1 MSDSLG
7 MLVAAIGTVDGI
19 EFTLSNETDQDVTVS
34 LFVTPVTSEC
44 VNVFAPQ
51 LTVAPISFS
60 DRWSDSPYS
69 LQYLY
74 AAPPGVYFAFVQP
87 ITGPPYKVGINL
99 VVTAGSSVG
108 GGPRAT
114 HHNLSDIPESE
125 SEPQGPPGKF
135 VVDPDYLNQE
145 YVELVDSVPGGLP
158 AGSP

>member
-1 MSDSLG
+1 MSDPPG

-19 EFTLSNETDQDVTVS
+19 EFTLSNETDQDITVS

-51 LTVAPISFS
+51 LTVAPTS
-60 DRWSDSPYS
+60 WSDSPYS

-74 AAPPGVYFAFVQP
+74 DQPPGVYSAFVQP
-87 ITGPPYKVGINL
+87 ITGPPYKVGTNL

-114 HHNLSDIPESE
+114 HHNLSDIPD
-125 SEPQGPPGKF
+125 
-135 VVDPDYLNQE
+135 VRV
-145 YVELVDSVPGGLP
+145 
-158 AGSP
+158 